1 MSNTEKKLG
10 GGRRLSINTGKG
22 TDIMLELL
30 SPAGS
35 PEAVIAAVQNG
46 ADAVYMGLGDF
57 NARRGAKNFAD
68 EEFEKAVRYCHVR
81 GCKVYVTL
89 NTLVNDREI
98 PAATE
103 SARLASRCGV
113 DGIIIQDLGLI
124 SAVRRAAPDI
134 PLHASTQMS
143 IHNLAGVQA
152 AAEMGLTRA
161 VLARELSLEEIKF
174 ITANS
179 PIEIEVFVH
188 GALCFCHSGQCY
200 MSALIGRRSGNRGM
214 CAQPCRMQYSLGGRM
229 DDYPM
234 SLKDN
239 CLVDRLRELEE
250 AGVTCV
256 KIEGRMKRPEYTAIV
271 TGIYSKAIKERRQ
284 PTAEEMNMLTKAFS
298 RQGFT
303 QGYFNGDKK
312 DMFGVRGEPEEG
324 TEKIFTTARR
334 AYADGELRRVPVHFY
349 TVAEKDE
356 RIKAIAFDDDG
367 HRAVTYGAVPE
378 KAKRQG
384 LTDSYLIEQMF
395 KTGGTPYNVVENK
408 AKADPGLYLAA
419 AEINELRR
427 KLISELSEQRAVP
440 PTRRSLELPAPP
452 KNIPVVSDPKL
463 IMQVR
468 TEDQL
473 SKELADL
480 RPAYLYVPANV
491 MLEQPK
497 LVLPFVEQGTVP
509 VAVLPRIIN
518 DRQMKD
524 VYTTLQRLFDYGV
537 NEALVGNLGHIM
549 LARAAGM
556 KVRGDF
562 GLNAF
567 NSYSLEMLNEMGFLS
582 ATASFELRIA
592 QIKDMAKPLD
602 TEMII
607 YGRLPLMVSD
617 QCIIKHSA
625 GRCACQTPAQMSDRM
640 GSVFP
645 VVKEYGC
652 RNVIYNAHKLYLADK
667 KDDLYSAGL
676 WGLRMMFTTESAREC
691 VEVAKGH
698 MGLSDYKPNVLTRGL
713 YYRGV
718 D

>member
-1 MSNTEKKLG
+1 
-10 GGRRLSINTGKG
+10 
-22 TDIMLELL
+22 MLELL

-46 ADAVYMGLGDF
+46 ADAVYLGMGDF
-57 NARRGAKNFAD
+57 NARRGAKNFTN
-68 EEFEKAVRYCHVR
+68 EEFEKAVTYCRVR

-89 NTLVNDREI
+89 NTLVNDREMGT
-98 PAATE
+98 AVDA
-103 SARLASRCGV
+103 ARLASECGA

-124 SAVRRAAPDI
+124 SAIRRALPDI

-161 VLARELSLEEIKF
+161 VLARELSLEEIAY
-174 ITANS
+174 ITKNA
-179 PIEIEVFVH
+179 PIETEIFVH

-200 MSALIGRRSGNRGM
+200 MSSLIGRRSGNRGM

-239 CLVDRLRELEE
+239 CLVDRLREIEE
-250 AGVTCV
+250 AGVACI

-271 TGIYSKAIKERRQ
+271 TGIYSKALREHRQ
-284 PTAEEMNMLTKAFS
+284 PTPEEMTMLTKAFS

-324 TEKIFTTARR
+324 TEKIFTVARR

-349 TVAEKDE
+349 TVAEKGE

-367 HRAVTYGAVPE
+367 HKAVTYGPVPE

-384 LTDSYLIEQMF
+384 LTDGYLVEQMF
-395 KTGGTPYNVVENK
+395 KTGGTPYNCVENK
-408 AKADPGLYLAA
+408 AKTDPGLYLAA

-427 KLISELSEQRAVP
+427 KLISELSAQRSAP
-440 PTRRSLELPAPP
+440 PTRRSLDLPAPP
-452 KNIPVVSDPKL
+452 KNVPTVADPKL
-463 IMQVR
+463 IIQVR
-468 TEDQL
+468 TAEQL
-473 SKELADL
+473 TKELADL
-480 RPAYLYVPANV
+480 RPAYIYVPA
-491 MLEQPK
+491 MIMAAEPK
-497 LVLPFVEQGTVP
+497 LVLPFVEKGSVP
-509 VAVLPRIIN
+509 VAVLPRIVN
-518 DRQMKD
+518 DAQMKE
-524 VYTTLQRLFDYGV
+524 VYATLQKLFDYGV
-537 NEALVGNLGHIM
+537 NEALVGNLGQVVM
-549 LARAAGM
+549 ARRAGM
-556 KVRGDF
+556 KLRGDF

-567 NSYSLEMLNEMGFLS
+567 NSYTLEMLNEIGFLS

-602 TEMII
+602 TELIV

-617 QCIIKHSA
+617 QCIIKESA
-625 GRCACQTPAQMSDRM
+625 GRCACQTPAQMADRM

-652 RNVIYNAHKLYLADK
+652 RNVVYNAHKLYLADK
-667 KDDLYSAGL
+667 KEDLYSAGL